1 MHPFLRRLSL
11 VLAAVLFV
19 AAGSSAAA
27 EFPLTVELEDGR
39 TAEFGTVFVTERGGG
54 LAFEI
59 TLNPLVL
66 GLDADLDQLYFNL
79 GRTLTGLKVRT
90 DEAGPATHAL
100 IPSPRVVGGAGSK
113 FDFGVRFGPVAEG
126 SRQTAAFRVIADQA
140 LSVSDLA
147 PRSSTAGGIVANVAA
162 HVRDTSFLEGVT
174 SATVA
179 GSWAATPRSA
189 RARPPRPARR
199 AR

>member
-11 VLAAVLFV
+11 VIAAALFV
-19 AAGSSAAA
+19 AAGSAAAA

-39 TAEFGTVFVTERGGG
+39 TAEFGTVFVTERGGV

-79 GRTLTGLKVRT
+79 GRTLTGLRVRT
-90 DEAGPATHAL
+90 DEQGPVTHAL
-100 IPSPRVVGGAGSK
+100 IPGLHVVGGAGSK
-113 FDFGVRFGPVAEG
+113 FDFGVRFGPAEG

-140 LSVSDLA
+140 LSLSDLA
-147 PRSSTAGGIVANVAA
+147 PKSSGAGGIVAGVAA
-162 HVRDTSFLEGVT
+162 HVRDTSFIEGVT

-179 GSWAATPRSA
+179 SSRAATPRSA

>member
-1 MHPFLRRLSL
+1 MYRFLCGLSL

-19 AAGSSAAA
+19 AAGSAAAA

-39 TAEFGTVFVTERGGG
+39 TAEFGTVFVTERGGM

-79 GRTLTGLKVRT
+79 GRTLTGLRVRT
-90 DEAGPATHAL
+90 DEAGPARHAL
-100 IPSPRVVGGAGSK
+100 IPGPRVVGGAGSK
-113 FDFGVRFGPVAEG
+113 FDFGVRFGPVANG
-126 SRQTAAFRVIADQA
+126 GRQTAAFRLIADQA
-140 LSVSDLA
+140 LSLADLA
-147 PRSSTAGGIVANVAA
+147 PKSSTAGGVAA
-162 HVRDTSFLEGVT
+162 HVRDTSFIEGVT

-179 GSWAATPRSA
+179 SSRAATPRSA